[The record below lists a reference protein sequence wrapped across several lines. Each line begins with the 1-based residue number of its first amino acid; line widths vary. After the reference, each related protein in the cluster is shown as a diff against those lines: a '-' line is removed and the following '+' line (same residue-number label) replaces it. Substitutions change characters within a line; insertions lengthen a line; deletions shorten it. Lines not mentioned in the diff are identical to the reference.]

1 MIIFRIYKLI
11 TKIIRPLMY
20 PFFIYRLFKNKEE
33 KGKYA
38 ERRGFSS
45 NIRPNGNLIWI
56 HAASVGEALSSIP
69 LIEEL
74 KNCLLYTSPSPRD

>member
-20 PFFIYRLFKNKEE
+20 LFFIYRLFKNKEE
-33 KGKYA
+33 KGKHA
-38 ERRGFSS
+38 ERKGFAS
-45 NIRPNGNLIWI
+45 NVRPNGSLVWI

-69 LIEEL
+69 I
-74 KNCLLYTSPSPRD
+74 N

>member
-1 MIIFRIYKLI
+1 MIIFKIYKLI

-33 KGKYA
+33 KGKYG

-45 NIRPNGNLIWI
+45 NLRPNGSVFWI
-56 HAASVGEALSSIP
+56 HAASVGEVLSSIP
-69 LIEEL
+69 LIEERSL
-74 KNCLLYTSPSPRD
+74 IN

>member
-1 MIIFRIYKLI
+1 MTWIGADGSSDQWFFLPKL
-11 TKIIRPLMY
+11 KVAKRV
-20 PFFIYRLFKNKEE
+20 KSKE

-45 NIRPNGNLIWI
+45 NVRPNGSLIWI

-74 KNCLLYTSPSPRD
+74 KKLSPKIKIIIIK